1 MTMNEFRVAVLGRP
15 TMAVLSTEFDAVEWP
30 FGSLAAN
37 GQSALDFAGMSADEP
52 ERSTP

>member
-1 MTMNEFRVAVLGRP
+1 MHESRVAVLGRP
-15 TMAVLSTEFDAVEWP
+15 TMAVLSTAFAAVEWP

-37 GQSALDFAGMSADEP
+37 GQSAFSFAGMSGDEP